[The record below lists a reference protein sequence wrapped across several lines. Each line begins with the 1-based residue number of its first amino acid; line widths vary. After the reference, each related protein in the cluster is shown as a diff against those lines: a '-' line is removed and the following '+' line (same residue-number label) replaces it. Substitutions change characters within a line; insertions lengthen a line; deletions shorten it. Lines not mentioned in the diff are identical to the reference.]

1 MGHNN
6 DFGSMWALLLSFSSN
21 VLIDQVTAVI
31 KGTHG
36 PHMSSKEWKAWRDH
50 RGAHLQVRREEVCV
64 FMCGLK
70 WECVCVYKSP
80 CEWFNFNMQVCDASV
95 CVWMCAHKQRRE
107 HHQRPVITRN
117 TPTSGSRLQSCS
129 KQMGSLRRQTSS
141 KPAEREII
149 ILDAGLKP
157 PPPDITPISNLADS
171 FTAAPLSSWQLAARL
186 FSKASRFS
194 NGASKKKKSFSS
206 LFCLFNTC
214 ITFFIF
220 SSLWS
225 CMRSHC
231 SQLYFELK
239 IAQAFF
245 SFKLEYTLSLCGLFV
260 VAL

>member
-1 MGHNN
+1 MKGVTRPQRSTSAGEEG
-6 DFGSMWALLLSFSSN
+6 GSVRIHVW
-21 VLIDQVTAVI
+21 I
-31 KGTHG
+31 K
-36 PHMSSKEWKAWRDH
+36 
-50 RGAHLQVRREEVCV
+50 VRV
-64 FMCGLK
+64 
-70 WECVCVYKSP
+70 CVCVYKSP

-157 PPPDITPISNLADS
+157 PPPDITPLSYLADS

-194 NGASKKKKSFSS
+194 NGASKKKASLHYFVFLILASPS
-206 LFCLFNTC
+206 LF
-214 ITFFIF
+214 
-220 SSLWS
+220 SV
-225 CMRSHC
+225 
-231 SQLYFELK
+231 LYDL
-239 IAQAFF
+239 A
-245 SFKLEYTLSLCGLFV
+245 CGHTVRNYILN
-260 VAL
+260 

>member
-1 MGHNN
+1 MCTNPHVN
-6 DFGSMWALLLSFSSN
+6 DSTL
-21 VLIDQVTAVI
+21 TC
-31 KGTHG
+31 
-36 PHMSSKEWKAWRDH
+36 R
-50 RGAHLQVRREEVCV
+50 CV
-64 FMCGLK
+64 
-70 WECVCVYKSP
+70 
-80 CEWFNFNMQVCDASV
+80 MQV

-194 NGASKKKKSFSS
+194 NGASKKKASLHYFVFLILASPS
-206 LFCLFNTC
+206 LF
-214 ITFFIF
+214 
-220 SSLWS
+220 SV
-225 CMRSHC
+225 
-231 SQLYFELK
+231 LYDL
-239 IAQAFF
+239 A
-245 SFKLEYTLSLCGLFV
+245 CGHTVRNYILN
-260 VAL
+260 

>member
-1 MGHNN
+1 
-6 DFGSMWALLLSFSSN
+6 
-21 VLIDQVTAVI
+21 
-31 KGTHG
+31 
-36 PHMSSKEWKAWRDH
+36 
-50 RGAHLQVRREEVCV
+50 
-64 FMCGLK
+64 
-70 WECVCVYKSP
+70 
-80 CEWFNFNMQVCDASV
+80 MQV

-107 HHQRPVITRN
+107 HHQRPVITRS

-157 PPPDITPISNLADS
+157 PPPDITPLSYLADS

>member
-1 MGHNN
+1 
-6 DFGSMWALLLSFSSN
+6 
-21 VLIDQVTAVI
+21 
-31 KGTHG
+31 
-36 PHMSSKEWKAWRDH
+36 
-50 RGAHLQVRREEVCV
+50 
-64 FMCGLK
+64 
-70 WECVCVYKSP
+70 
-80 CEWFNFNMQVCDASV
+80 MQV

-194 NGASKKKKSFSS
+194 NGASKKKSFSS

-245 SFKLEYTLSLCGLFV
+245 LLNLSILWACVDCLLWRCNNCILFSSEFKPTWKMTFVDQMSPPPPQNSHFKRSQLSDVG
-260 VAL
+260 